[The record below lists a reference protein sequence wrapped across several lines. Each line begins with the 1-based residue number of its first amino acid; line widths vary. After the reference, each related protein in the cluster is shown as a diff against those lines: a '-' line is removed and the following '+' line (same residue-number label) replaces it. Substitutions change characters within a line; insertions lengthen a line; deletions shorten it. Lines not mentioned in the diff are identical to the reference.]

1 MFENADFIAWAN
13 ENVVFLVGYTGK
25 NHKVT
30 PKADKKDDPK
40 PKDDAKPND
49 GDKPKDGETPA
60 EPPKDA
66 DSKSEPAPKA
76 GECTLYPGITC
87 DEHEKIMAD
96 AKEGTGGPKLEVKGF
111 PTSYMVAPDG
121 TFELHQKDRSVKE
134 LEDGVAD
141 WTKKKALKPNR
152 KFLGYLAALDE
163 GDQAAEAGKWKA
175 AIAAYLKVDA
185 VGRKMKGLGAS
196 LAPKVTALDA
206 AIAKAFATVRDDAAK
221 DPAAKSA
228 EIKALRADVSTR
240 FAAGPLP
247 VVADL
252 DAWLKANPPPAPPK
266 K

>member
-1 MFENADFIAWAN
+1 VFENADFVAWAN
-13 ENVVFLVGYTGK
+13 ENVVFLVGHTGR

-30 PKADKKDDPK
+30 PKKDDGK
-40 PKDDAKPND
+40 DKDGKNGDETPKDGA
-49 GDKPKDGETPA
+49 PKDGEKPEPKGDPA
-60 EPPKDA
+60 AGAAKP
-66 DSKSEPAPKA
+66 

-87 DEHEKIMAD
+87 DEHEKIFAD

-121 TFELHQKDRSVKE
+121 TFELHTKDRSVKE

-141 WTKKKALKPNR
+141 WTKKKALKPNK
-152 KFLGYLAALDE
+152 KFLTYLAALDE
-163 GDQAAEAGKWKA
+163 GDEDVEAGKWKA

-185 VGRKMKGLGAS
+185 VGKKMKGLGAS
-196 LAPKVTALDA
+196 LAPKVTALNDA
-206 AIAKAFATVRDDAAK
+206 VVKAFAKVRDDESKDLAAK
-221 DPAAKSA
+221 NA
-228 EIKALRADVSTR
+228 EVKALRADVSAR

-252 DAWLKANPPPAPPK
+252 DAWLKANPPPPPPAK